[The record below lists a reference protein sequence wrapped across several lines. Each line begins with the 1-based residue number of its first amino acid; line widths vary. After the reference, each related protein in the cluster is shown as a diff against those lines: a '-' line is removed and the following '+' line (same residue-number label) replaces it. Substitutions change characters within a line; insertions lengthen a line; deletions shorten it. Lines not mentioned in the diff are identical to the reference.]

1 MSISL
6 SQRIGADRKRR
17 R

>member
-6 SQRIGADRKRR
+6 SQALAL
-17 R
+17 